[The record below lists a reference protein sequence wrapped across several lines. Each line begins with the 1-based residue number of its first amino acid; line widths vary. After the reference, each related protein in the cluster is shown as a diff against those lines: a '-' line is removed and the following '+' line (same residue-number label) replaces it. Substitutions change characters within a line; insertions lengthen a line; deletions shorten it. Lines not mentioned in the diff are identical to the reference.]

1 MGEERVDLSWGEDC
15 FVCGAENPE
24 GLRLH
29 FAVDE
34 KARTIETVWVP
45 KETHQGYTG
54 VVHGG
59 LVATVLDEALGK
71 LSVSLG
77 MAAVT
82 AELSVRFLRPV
93 PTQRPL
99 RVRGSIGENGRRLLT
114 GEAEA
119 LLEDGTVAAR
129 AQARLVRGKT

>member
-1 MGEERVDLSWGEDC
+1 MDLSWGDDC
-15 FVCGAENPE
+15 FVCGTENPE

-29 FAVDE
+29 FSVDE
-34 KARTIETVWVP
+34 AQRTIEALWVP
-45 KETHQGYTG
+45 REAHHGYTG

-59 LVATVLDEALGK
+59 LVATVLDEAVGK

-77 MAAVT
+77 MPAVT
-82 AELSVRFLRPV
+82 AELSVRFLKPV

-99 RVRGSIGENGRRLLT
+99 QVSGRITEVKRRLLL

-119 LLEDGTVAAR
+119 RLEDGTLAAR
-129 AQARLVRGKT
+129 AEARLVRGKT